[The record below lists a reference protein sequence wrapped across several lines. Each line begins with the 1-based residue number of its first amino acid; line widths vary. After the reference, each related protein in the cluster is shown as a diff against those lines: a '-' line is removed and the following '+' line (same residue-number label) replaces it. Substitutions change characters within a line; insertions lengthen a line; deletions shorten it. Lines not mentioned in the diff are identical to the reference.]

1 MQNVANTDPAPGKAG
16 GKKSLKERAVSE
28 LAGLRSLS
36 QPEQRR
42 RMERLGGAAG
52 IAGPPHKPRYIG
64 RSYFNRPVC
73 DRAPSPAD
81 RRRA

>member
-28 LAGLRSLS
+28 LAGPRSLS
-36 QPEQRR
+36 QPEQRPHGAPR
-42 RMERLGGAAG
+42 RRPG

-64 RSYFNRPVC
+64 RQYFNRPVC